1 MQWYKQ
7 GGIFMS
13 SAKHAATRRRLPLL
27 VRILLGILLVLVLLV
42 GGYLIYYFTTY
53 YRIEDN
59 LVLDVTNAS
68 TEDTAQPNTTYTI
81 GTWNLGFG
89 AYSVDYSF
97 FMDGGTESRARSAEE
112 ATSNI
117 EGAASTMASFS
128 PDFVFFQ
135 EVDVDSTRAH
145 HVNEYALATS
155 YFPSSDNVI
164 AINFDSPYLFWPL
177 IQPHGKSL
185 SGIVTLSRFSIQSSL
200 RRSLPIDK
208 GLSRVVDLDRC
219 YSISEINVSNGKKLY
234 LINIHASAYSS
245 EAETVPSQMKQL
257 AADLEK
263 YYANGENYV
272 IVGGDFNQD
281 LPGDSAEKLNG
292 SSETHSWAR
301 AFDRS
306 YLPDGFSVA
315 DYTQSELVP
324 SCRDCDTGYVE
335 GETFVICVDGF
346 LVSDNVNV
354 QSVEV
359 QNEGFLYTDHN
370 PVLMQFSLES

>member
-1 MQWYKQ
+1 MR
-7 GGIFMS
+7 S
-13 SAKHAATRRRLPLL
+13 SSHAARRHRLPLL
-27 VRILLGILLVLVLLV
+27 LRILLGVLLVLVVLV

-59 LVLDVTNAS
+59 LDLEVTSAAAQ
-68 TEDTAQPNTTYTI
+68 DTVQTGVTYTI

-89 AYSVDYSF
+89 AYSEDYSF

-112 ATSNI
+112 ATANI
-117 EGAASTMASFS
+117 TGAVSTMASFS

-135 EVDVDSTRAH
+135 EVDVDSTRAW
-145 HVNEYALATS
+145 HVNEYQLATS
-155 YFPSSDNVI
+155 LFPSYDNVL

-177 IQPHGKSL
+177 IRPHGKSL
-185 SGIVTLSRFSIQSSL
+185 SGIVTLSSVSIQSSL

-219 YSISEINVSNGKKLY
+219 YSISEVDVEGGKKLY

-245 EAETVPSQMKQL
+245 EADTVPSQMRQL
-257 AADLEK
+257 AEDLAK
-263 YYANGENYV
+263 YYADGENYV

-281 LPGDSAEKLNG
+281 LPGDSAEQLNG
-292 SSETHSWAR
+292 STETHSWAR

-306 YLPDGFSVA
+306 YLPEHFAVA
-315 DYTQSELVP
+315 DYTQDTLIA
-324 SCRDCDTGYVE
+324 SCRDCDTGYVP

-346 LVSDNVNV
+346 IVSDNIRV

-359 QNEGFLYTDHN
+359 QDEGFVYTDHN
-370 PVLMQFSLES
+370 PVLMQFELLA